1 MDSEMNDI
9 LQRLVAETMGAE
21 IEMPVTEEGGH
32 GVGGASLE
40 TPLIETVRALT
51 ELGQTTELP
60 ERQMQSQIISNLS
73 SSLNVAFDIM
83 AFAQLERS

>member
-9 LQRLVAETMGAE
+9 LQRLVAETMGTE
-21 IEMPVTEEGGH
+21 IEILVTEEGGH
-32 GVGGASLE
+32 GVGGESLAP
-40 TPLIETVRALT
+40 TLSETVRALT

-73 SSLNVAFDIM
+73 SSLNAAFDMM
-83 AFAQLERS
+83 AFAQRERS